1 MYVLFMLYQ
10 IFNLKRLEF
19 YFCVLGRD
27 MQGTEGS
34 GHCANPQD
42 MWLPSRICERCRPHP
57 VYVGSS
63 AACVQMRK
71 ICYSF
76 PSPPPNL
83 TRFSSTRPIVP
94 QYEAK
99 KFRPLP
105 WIPSSWPYAYLLG
118 VSLRLDTGERITMT
132 NAVVC
137 MQLILSRLKI
147 AKIKSKHSFLQIEG

>member
-10 IFNLKRLEF
+10 ISNLKRLEF

-34 GHCANPQD
+34 EHCANPQD
-42 MWLPSRICERCRPHP
+42 TWLPSRICERCRPHP
-57 VYVGSS
+57 IDVGSS
-63 AACVQMRK
+63 AACIQMRK

-76 PSPPPNL
+76 PSPTTNL
-83 TRFSSTRPIVP
+83 TRFSSTRAIFP

-99 KFRPLP
+99 KFRSLP

-118 VSLRLDTGERITMT
+118 VSLRLDTGERITMA

-137 MQLILSRLKI
+137 MQLIFSRLKI
-147 AKIKSKHSFLQIEG
+147 IKIKSKHSFLQIEG